1 MSIDDLPAVNAT
13 LNAISTILLTIGF
26 VQIKRGNQKTHRNC
40 MVAAL
45 VTSTLFLICYVIYH
59 KYEGHTRFTDPEW
72 FRPIY
77 LFILATHV
85 PLAALQVPLIL
96 ITFTQAVRGQF
107 ETHKRFARWT
117 FPIWMYVSVT
127 GVVIYFLLYHI
138 FPQAR

>member
-1 MSIDDLPAVNAT
+1 MSINDLPAVNAS

-26 VQIKRGNQKTHRNC
+26 IQIKRGNQTMHRNC

-59 KYEGHTRFTDPEW
+59 KYAGHTRFTNPEW

-96 ITFTQAVRGQF
+96 VTFAHAMRGQF

>member
-1 MSIDDLPAVNAT
+1 MTINDLPAVNAT
-13 LNAISTILLTIGF
+13 LNGISTILLTIGF
-26 VQIKRGNQKTHRNC
+26 LQIRRGNQNAHRNC

-59 KYEGHTRFTDPEW
+59 KYAGHTRFMEPPW

-85 PLAALQVPLIL
+85 PLAAIQVPLIL
-96 ITFTQAVRGQF
+96 ITFTHAVRGKF

-127 GVVIYFLLYHI
+127 GVLIYFLLYHI
-138 FPQAR
+138 FPQAS